1 MRGCRF
7 LEAEL
12 QDMDRI
18 LAGRYVLTHSFHI
31 LLTKLE
37 NQMQS
42 FLETMITTMLK
53 DVDTGKYFIANKFKN
68 TVCLVYSHSCFDS
81 IR

>member
-12 QDMDRI
+12 QDRDRI
-18 LAGRYVLTHSFHI
+18 LAGRYVLTHPFHI
-31 LLTKLE
+31 WLTKLE
-37 NQMQS
+37 NHLQS

-53 DVDTGKYFIANKFKN
+53 DVDTGKYFITDKFKN
-68 TVCLVYSHSCFDS
+68 TMWLVYSRSCFVS